1 MTHARAVIG
10 SYLLLGACCF
20 DAFSPH
26 PPPTPLPPPSMPGT
40 GTGPLLPGGSGTGT
54 GLPISFG
61 PGSADPALTQGYAG
75 GPILANTMD
84 PTCYAGHYAVTPS
97 HVLTLS
103 ASMPYVRIM
112 AYSAAGTDLT
122 LFVRSPNGTATC
134 NDDSDG
140 LNPTV
145 ELIGAMPGEYQV
157 YVGTYSAP
165 GPEPYQL
172 GVSVQRSII
181 SSTMLSAPT
190 TMVPETSAPPT
201 PISGTPEHT
210 GTATVSTV
218 SGNVPNV
225 SAGSTCTFTQSRV
238 VATGGPGVL
247 DCRWT
252 VTCGGVDL
260 YGGVGPGGYQPCT
273 DPSWAVGTLAMD
285 IHTTGTDTDPTLLFS
300 GNVMTIG
307 DDSSGPYGSFTVV
320 ALVQSCE
327 PPLSP

>member
-1 MTHARAVIG
+1 MTHARLAIAG
-10 SYLLLGACCF
+10 YLFLGACCF
-20 DAFSPH
+20 DAFAPH

-40 GTGPLLPGGSGTGT
+40 GTGPLLPGGGGTGT
-54 GLPISFG
+54 GAPITFAA
-61 PGSADPALTQGYAG
+61 GSMDPTLTQGFAG
-75 GPILANTMD
+75 GPILASTMD
-84 PTCYAGHYAVTPS
+84 PSCYAGHYTVAPS

-103 ASMPYVRIM
+103 APMPYVRIM

-122 LFVRSPNGTATC
+122 LLVRSPNGIVTC

-145 ELIGAMPGEYQV
+145 ELNGAMPGDYQV

-172 GVSVQRSII
+172 GVSTLRTII
-181 SSTMLSAPT
+181 SSTMQSAIPST
-190 TMVPETSAPPT
+190 VPETAALPT
-201 PISGTPEHT
+201 PVPGAPERT

-218 SGNVPNV
+218 TGDVPGVASGT
-225 SAGSTCTFTQSRV
+225 SCTYAQARV
-238 VATGGPGVL
+238 LATGGPGVL

-260 YGGVGPGGYQPCT
+260 YGGTSAGGYQPCT
-273 DPSWAVGTLAMD
+273 DSSWAAGTLAMD
-285 IHTTGTDTDPTLLFS
+285 IHTTGTDSDPTFLFS

-307 DDSSGPYGSFTVV
+307 DDSSGPRGSFTVV
-320 ALVQSCE
+320 ALVDS
-327 PPLSP
+327 PPVP